1 MNNAL
6 AYKVQ
11 TEMPNTSLFI
21 TGTDTN
27 VGKTTITAA
36 FILALQQLDIS
47 VKVLKP
53 IETGVD
59 SEHREQSD
67 TEQLRHLLSPTPSFD
82 SVCLYS
88 FPQPL
93 APLAAARE
101 TGLTIDLSRIRSH
114 MHTLAQQC
122 SFLLI
127 EGAGGIF
134 TPITHS
140 HTMRDLVAFLN
151 IQCLIV
157 GNTNLG
163 GINHC
168 LLTLK
173 ALQQAGITVC
183 GIVLNEPHFQ
193 HITATIQQQ
202 QKSTVALI
210 RELSSVPV
218 FGPIEYAAIVETNW
232 QKGVHLL
239 ARHSE
244 IQRLA
249 IHFIE
254 TRPGI
259 A

>member
-1 MNNAL
+1 MS
-6 AYKVQ
+6 
-11 TEMPNTSLFI
+11 NTSIFI

-36 FILALQQLDIS
+36 LILALQQQNTS
-47 VKVLKP
+47 VGILKP

-59 SEHREQSD
+59 SEHREHSD
-67 TEQLRHLLSPTPSFD
+67 TDRLRHLLSPTPPFD

-101 TGLTIDLSRIRSH
+101 TGITIDFSPIRSH
-114 MHTLAQQC
+114 MHKLAQQH

-127 EGAGGIF
+127 EGAGGTF
-134 TPITHS
+134 TPITPS

-151 IQCLIV
+151 VPCVIV
-157 GNTNLG
+157 GHTNLG

-173 ALQQAGITVC
+173 ALQHAGITVC
-183 GIVLNEPHFQ
+183 GIVLNEPKSQ
-193 HITATIQQQ
+193 RTTAAIQQQ
-202 QKSTVALI
+202 QKSTVELI
-210 RELSSVPV
+210 RELSLPPV
-218 FGPIEYAAIVETNW
+218 FGPIQYEEVVETNW

-239 ARHSE
+239 AEHSE
-244 IQRLA
+244 IRRLA
-249 IHFIE
+249 THL
-254 TRPGI
+254 G